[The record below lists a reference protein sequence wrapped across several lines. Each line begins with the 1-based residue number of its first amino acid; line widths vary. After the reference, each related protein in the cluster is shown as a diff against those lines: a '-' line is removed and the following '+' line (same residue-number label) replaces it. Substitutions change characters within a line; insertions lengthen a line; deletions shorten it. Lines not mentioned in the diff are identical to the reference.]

1 MSAVVD
7 MVDGDVAA
15 DAAQEL
21 GVTGA
26 ADARSGAA
34 LVGDGTHACVP
45 LSASVVFLKRWC
57 GC

>member
-1 MSAVVD
+1 MSSVVD
-7 MVDGDVAA
+7 VVDGDVAA

-34 LVGDGTHACVP
+34 LVGGVRVP
-45 LSASVVFLKRWC
+45 LSASFVFLKRWC
-57 GC
+57 SC